1 MSAVIRLWV
10 EFVSLY
16 VALPMA
22 LLAARRLGGPF
33 PVLPVLWVAACPAVR
48 YLVTRQG
55 WGVRELLGFS
65 PDRRQLLWLGVRLA
79 VAGAALAGGV
89 LLVAPEQAFALP
101 RRDPRLWGLVM
112 VFYPLV
118 SVYPQGLLY
127 RGLFFARYA
136 RLFGTERQAL
146 LAGSVVFSLAHL
158 VFANVWAMALT
169 LIGGL
174 LINRTYRNT
183 GSLMASNL
191 EHAVYGQLVFT
202 CGWGPFLY
210 HGTVRLLEGVVR

>member
-1 MSAVIRLWV
+1 MIRLWV

-16 VALPMA
+16 VALPLA

-33 PVLPVLWVAACPAVR
+33 PVLPVLWVAAYPAVR
-48 YLVTRQG
+48 FLVTRQG
-55 WGVRELLGFS
+55 WGVRELLGLS
-65 PDRRQLLWLGVRLA
+65 LSRRQLVWLGVRLA

-101 RRDPRLWGLVM
+101 RRDPQLWGLVM

-118 SVYPQGLLY
+118 SVYPQGILY

-136 RLFGTERQAL
+136 RLFGTERQAW
-146 LAGSVVFSLAHL
+146 LAGGAVFSLAHL

-202 CGWGPFLY
+202 CGWGQFLY
-210 HGTVRLLEGVVR
+210 HGTMRLLEGVVR